1 MANLGMKKYEQV
13 GAFMRELC
21 KDRKRCTE
29 LAKNSELATQEFK
42 NVLGRDMPPGH
53 KIVVHLDEENVTH
66 VIIPQKKD
74 IEAIEASFKQ
84 PITGQ
89 NRVYPFEYKM
99 DPLSKINET
108 LDPNKAFSFLLGEYT
123 LRRCKN

>member
-1 MANLGMKKYEQV
+1 
-13 GAFMRELC
+13 
-21 KDRKRCTE
+21 
-29 LAKNSELATQEFK
+29 
-42 NVLGRDMPPGH
+42 MPPGH
-53 KIVVHLDEENVTH
+53 KIIVHLDEENVTH

-89 NRVYPFEYKM
+89 NRVYPSEYKM

-108 LDPNKAFSFLLGEYT
+108 LDDPNKAFSFLLGEYT

>member
-13 GAFMRELC
+13 GAFVRELC
-21 KDRKRCTE
+21 KNRKRCNE
-29 LAKNSELATQEFK
+29 LAKNPELATAAFK
-42 NVLGRDMPPGH
+42 EVLKEDMPPGH

-74 IEAIEASFKQ
+74 IEDIEAAIKQ
-84 PITGQ
+84 AITTK
-89 NRVYPFEYKM
+89 NRVYPLEYQLNPLLRISETA
-99 DPLSKINET
+99 DPPRAL
-108 LDPNKAFSFLLGEYT
+108 SFLLGEYT

>member
-13 GAFMRELC
+13 GDFMLKLC
-21 KDRKRCTE
+21 KDRKRCNE
-29 LAKNSELATQEFK
+29 LAKDPALATKAFK
-42 NVLGRDMPPGH
+42 EVLKSDMPAGH

-74 IEAIEASFKQ
+74 IEDIEALIKKG
-84 PITGQ
+84 ITVE
-89 NRVYPFEYKM
+89 NRVYPLEYQMNPLLKISETK
-99 DPLSKINET
+99 DP
-108 LDPNKAFSFLLGEYT
+108 PRAFAFLLGEYT